1 MTHQITKGIKV
12 SVKTT
17 YNGTVYSHQHLLYAF
32 SYNITIENN
41 SDETVRLINRHWK
54 ILDTLHKTQTV
65 DGEGVVGQ
73 TPTLLPNQSYTYSS
87 SCFLHSSIGAMGGF
101 YTMVN
106 QKTLEEFKVVIPTFQ
121 LTTPLS
127 LN

>member
-17 YNGTVYSHQHLLYAF
+17 YNGTVYSHQHLFYAF

-73 TPTLLPNQSYTYSS
+73 TPTLLPNQIQSG
-87 SCFLHSSIGAMGGF
+87 HSHIS
-101 YTMVN
+101 THN
-106 QKTLEEFKVVIPTFQ
+106 STLIKLIK
-121 LTTPLS
+121 
-127 LN
+127 

>member
-1 MTHQITKGIKV
+1 MIHQITKGIKV

-17 YNGTVYSHQHLLYAF
+17 YNGTSHSHHHFYYAYSY
-32 SYNITIENN
+32 SITIENN
-41 SDETVRLINRHWK
+41 SDETVRLTNRHWK
-54 ILDTLHKTQTV
+54 ILDSLQKTEIV

-73 TPTLLPNQSYTYSS
+73 TPTLHPNDTYTYSS
-87 SCFLHSSIGAMGGF
+87 GCFLHSSIGAMSGF

-106 QKTLEEFKVVIPTFQ
+106 QETLEEIKVAIPTFQ
-121 LTTPLS
+121 LTTPLL